1 MEKPTSPVRPA
12 DDDARRLARRL
23 LAQARTAALATISKS
38 GFPNATR
45 IAFLDMGGSGLTFVS
60 SLSAHARALA
70 ADPRCA
76 LLVGEPPAKGD
87 PLVGPRLSL
96 RAVASPVRHG
106 SAAHEGLLALWL
118 AAHPK
123 ARLYAGF
130 ADFHFLRLEWRDAS
144 LNGGFG
150 KAHDLTAADLGSDP
164 GVDPAGA

>member
-1 MEKPTSPVRPA
+1 MENPASPIRPT
-12 DDDARRLARRL
+12 DDDARRLARDL
-23 LAQARTAALATISKS
+23 LTGARTAALATLTDS

-45 IAFLDMGGSGLTFVS
+45 IAFLDLGGAGLTLVS

-76 LLVGEPPAKGD
+76 LLVGDLPAKGD
-87 PLVGPRLSL
+87 PLTGPRLSL
-96 RAVASPVRHG
+96 RAVARPVPRD
-106 SAAHEGLLALWL
+106 SADHDALLEHWL

-123 ARLYAGF
+123 AVLYAGF

-150 KAHDLTAADLGSDP
+150 KAYELGAADLA
-164 GVDPAGA
+164 PAARA

>member
-1 MEKPTSPVRPA
+1 MQETASPIRPT
-12 DDDARRLARRL
+12 DDAARDLARRL
-23 LAQARTAALATISKS
+23 LHQARTAALATVSAD

-45 IAFLDMGGSGLTFVS
+45 IAFLDMNGAGLTLVS
-60 SLSAHARALA
+60 SLSAHAQAMM

-76 LLVGEPPAKGD
+76 VLVGEIPGKGD
-87 PLVGPRLSL
+87 PLAGPRLSL
-96 RAVASPVRHG
+96 RALAHPVPRDSEDHRHLE
-106 SAAHEGLLALWL
+106 SLWL

-150 KAHDLTAADLGSDP
+150 KAFELVPADLHQGHAKD
-164 GVDPAGA
+164 